1 MASAPD
7 PLRLHAE
14 GSPDRVAIVV
24 DPQSGG
30 DQRTMTFAELNSEV
44 NRMAHALQSAGVR
57 AGERLVWCG
66 PNSVEVLVTIHA
78 ARKAGVVAV
87 PLSYRFNA
95 DEMQYVIDNSDATL
109 VVADAEQ
116 APLVAEIRDRI
127 PKVREVVVFG
137 GDTPDGCTPWDQAL
151 AGQPD
156 DEPEPD
162 GDASAV
168 GAQMLYTSGTTGND

>member
-14 GSPDRVAIVV
+14 GNPDRVAVVV

-30 DQRTMTFAELNSEV
+30 EPRSLTFAELDAEV
-44 NRMAHALQSAGVR
+44 NQLANAFRGAGLR
-57 AGERLVWCG
+57 AGDRLVWCG
-66 PNSVEVLVTIHA
+66 PNSVEVLTTIHA

-95 DEMQYVIDNSDATL
+95 DEMQYVIDNSDAAL
-109 VVADAEQ
+109 VVVDAEQ

-127 PKVREVVVFG
+127 PKVRAVIVFG
-137 GDTPDGCTPWDQAL
+137 GEVPDGFQAWGDAL
-151 AGQPD
+151 AGQPVT
-156 DEPEPD
+156 EPD
-162 GDASAV
+162 LEDDASSV
-168 GAQMLYTSGTTGND
+168 GAQML